1 MFAKQQL
8 LRSPKVSTLS
18 TETMELLLS
27 TVTMAIIVMQERR
40 DPTLKLAQQ
49 DNTTLLVMQ
58 AVRA

>member
-1 MFAKQQL
+1 
-8 LRSPKVSTLS
+8 
-18 TETMELLLS
+18 MELLLS

-49 DNTTLLVMQ
+49 DNTTLLVILQ